1 MSDVVIH
8 ADSLGKRYLIGR
20 RQPYSRLSEILAA
33 TAQGVFATGYRKDT
47 STQEDFWALRDV
59 NFEIRQGEVVGVIGR
74 NGAGKSTL
82 LKILSRI
89 TEPTEGRFGLR
100 GQVGSLLEVG
110 TGFHQELTGRENIF
124 LSGTVLGMSRR
135 EIQSQF
141 DEIVDFAN
149 LEKFLD
155 TPVKRY
161 SSGMQVRLGFAVAA
175 HLKPEIL
182 IVDEVLAVGDAEF
195 QRKCLDKIS
204 SIAHSGQT
212 VLIVSHSM
220 MSIQRLCNRC
230 LWLHDGKA
238 TLFDDVSKAVET
250 YLSSFWPDSDQNH
263 TTFEADERKP
273 AQLMR
278 IALTNQQAQPANH
291 FSCDEPICI
300 ELEMEIREHDPG
312 LYGYLELIRADGISV
327 LVSDSQDFAKNP
339 LTMLQPGCHQLRIEV
354 PERVLGH
361 GEYSVYLSFS
371 SQRQDQF
378 EVDLPGT
385 TLAFRVSDRRTARGD
400 QRGGIVSTLLDWQVT
415 GKSF

>member
-1 MSDVVIH
+1 MSEVVIH
-8 ADSLGKRYLIGR
+8 ADSLGKQYQIGR
-20 RQPYSRLSEILAA
+20 RQPYSRLSELLTGMA
-33 TAQGVFATGYRKDT
+33 GRLFAKDDQIE
-47 STQEDFWALRDV
+47 SSDQEAFWVLRDV
-59 NFEIRQGEVVGVIGR
+59 SFEIRRGEVVGVIGR

-89 TEPTEGRFGLR
+89 TEPTEGQFGLR
-100 GQVGSLLEVG
+100 GRVGSLLEVG

-124 LSGTVLGMSRR
+124 LSGTVLGMTQQ
-135 EIQSQF
+135 EIESQF
-141 DEIVDFAN
+141 DEIVAFAN

-230 LWLHDGKA
+230 LWLQDGTA
-238 TLFDDVSKAVET
+238 TLFDDVNKAVET
-250 YLSSFWPDSDQNH
+250 YLSSFWPDSDQNQMV
-263 TTFEADERKP
+263 FEADSRKP

-278 IALTNQQAQPANH
+278 IGLTDQQGQPTNH
-291 FSCDEPICI
+291 FSCDELIRI
-300 ELEMEIREHDPG
+300 ELDMEIREHDPG
-312 LYGYLELIRADGISV
+312 IYGYLELIRADGISV
-327 LVSDSQDFAKNP
+327 LVSDSQDFASNP
-339 LTMLQPGCHQLRIEV
+339 FTMLQQGRHQLRIEI
-354 PERVLGH
+354 PERILGH
-361 GEYSVYLSFS
+361 GEYSVYLSFA

-385 TLAFRVSDRRTARGD
+385 TLAFRVSDQRTARGD
-400 QRGGIVSTLLDWQVT
+400 QRGGIVSTLLSWQVT
-415 GKSF
+415 GESL